1 MEGIIL
7 RYFPGLSRDT
17 VERLT
22 GLEPIYREW
31 NSRINVISRKDF
43 DNFVTHHLLHSL
55 SIAHFF
61 SFAPGTRIL
70 DAGTGGGFPGIPLA
84 ILFPEVE
91 FTLAD
96 SIGKKIMVVRSV
108 ASEAGIT
115 NVKALNSRLEKI
127 DDKFDFVVSRAV
139 TAFPQFISWT
149 GRLVSRR
156 KINERE
162 NGILYLKGGDLEK
175 ELGPFAGRVRIFDL
189 NSVFSE
195 EYFDGK
201 KLVYLARSLF

>member
-7 RYFPGLSRDT
+7 KYFPGLDHET
-17 VERLT
+17 VEKLA

-55 SIAHFF
+55 SIARFF
-61 SFAPGTRIL
+61 DFKPGSRIL

-84 ILFPEVE
+84 ILFPGVE

-96 SIGKKIMVVRSV
+96 SIGKKIMVVSSV
-108 ASEAGIT
+108 AAETGIK
-115 NVKALNSRLEKI
+115 NVRALNTRMEKI
-127 DDKFDFVVSRAV
+127 GDRFDFIVSRAV

-149 GRLVSRR
+149 GRLVSSR
-156 KINERE
+156 NFNDRE

-175 ELGPFAGRVRIFDL
+175 ELGSYSGRVRIYDL
-189 NSVFSE
+189 KRVFSE